1 MKTIGLIVNP
11 VAGIGGPAGL
21 KGSDGAEI
29 QQAAR
34 ARGVK
39 SAVQTRVRPVLEA
52 LLPLREEICLLT
64 APGEMGADAA
74 RGAGFAPEILGEIVS
89 GETTAAD
96 TVRIARQMQARGAE
110 LLIFAGGDGTAR
122 NIAEAVGTAV
132 TALGVPGGVKIHSG
146 VYAKNPAAAAELA
159 RRWAAGEVPE
169 TEEAEVMD
177 IDEDKFRAGT
187 VDARLYG
194 YLRIPHDAVRMQC
207 CKSAAPAGSES
218 LNDIANEVADEM
230 EEHDGIR
237 YVIGSG
243 TTPRAVMQVL
253 ELPNTLLGVD
263 VVEQGRVIA
272 SDVSEPQLYELVKD
286 HECRIVLTVIG
297 GQGHI
302 LGRGNQQI
310 SPRVLRAVGLR
321 NLILI
326 ATPEKLAALPGK
338 CLIVDSGDPAL
349 DRELCGY
356 RQVITGRGQ
365 TTMMKVTN

>member
-74 RGAGFAPEILGEIVS
+74 RGAGFAPEIVGEIVS

-132 TALGVPGGVKIHSG
+132 TALGVRMSSSACWYMCASIS
-146 VYAKNPAAAAELA
+146 ACE
-159 RRWAAGEVPE
+159 RR
-169 TEEAEVMD
+169 
-177 IDEDKFRAGT
+177 K
-187 VDARLYG
+187 
-194 YLRIPHDAVRMQC
+194 
-207 CKSAAPAGSES
+207 
-218 LNDIANEVADEM
+218 
-230 EEHDGIR
+230 
-237 YVIGSG
+237 
-243 TTPRAVMQVL
+243 
-253 ELPNTLLGVD
+253 
-263 VVEQGRVIA
+263 
-272 SDVSEPQLYELVKD
+272 
-286 HECRIVLTVIG
+286 
-297 GQGHI
+297 
-302 LGRGNQQI
+302 
-310 SPRVLRAVGLR
+310 
-321 NLILI
+321 
-326 ATPEKLAALPGK
+326 
-338 CLIVDSGDPAL
+338 
-349 DRELCGY
+349 
-356 RQVITGRGQ
+356 
-365 TTMMKVTN
+365 